1 MFKYFT
7 ADTNNQ
13 EEYAFAN
20 GRIKKLEKGL
30 LNKNILDRMIKSSD
44 AVAALKILTESDLNN
59 YSFDLNNPSNF
70 EVSLNQE
77 LLHTYDIIKSIS
89 KVSTFNFL
97 YFTFASKH
105 DFHNIKILIKSK
117 YLKKDFS
124 NELISP
130 IGTIGVEKLNLA
142 IRDEKYEEIPDSFEF
157 LIKKTFSEYSK
168 YKDPEIIDFILDKER
183 YIMIFNKIKEVEI
196 IEAEELFL
204 RRFIKINIDFNNI
217 ISCIRTK
224 VRGERKSFTKEFL
237 IPEGDF
243 KIENIVE
250 IYDSPLSS
258 WCEKLTYTDYKN
270 VVETGVNYF
279 QKNKSLMEL
288 EKLRDNFILN
298 FSKIGK
304 YVTFGIEPLVGF
316 ITAKE
321 NDIKNI
327 KIILSGKLN
336 KLSPDQ
342 IKERVRDTYV

>member
-20 GRIKKLEKGL
+20 GIIKKLEKGL
-30 LNKNILDRMIKSSD
+30 LNKDILDRMIKSNNDVS
-44 AVAALKILTESDLNN
+44 ALKILTESDLND
-59 YSFDLNNPSNF
+59 YSFDLNNPADF
-70 EVSLNQE
+70 EHSLNQE
-77 LLHTYDIIKSIS
+77 LLHTYDIIKNIS

-97 YFTFASKH
+97 YFTFASKY

-117 YLKKDFS
+117 YLKKDIS
-124 NELISP
+124 NELLSP
-130 IGTIGVEKLNLA
+130 IGTIDVEKLNLA
-142 IRDEKYEEIPDSFEF
+142 IKDEKYEDIPDSFEF

-168 YKDPEIIDFILDKER
+168 FKDPEIIDFILDKER

-196 IEAEELFL
+196 IETEEDFL
-204 RRFIKINIDFNNI
+204 RRFIKINIDLNNI
-217 ISCIRTK
+217 ISCIRAK
-224 VRGERKSFTKEFL
+224 IRGERKSFTKEFL

-258 WCEKLTYTDYKN
+258 WFEKLIHTDYKN
-270 VVETGVNYF
+270 IVEMGVNYF
-279 QKNKSLMEL
+279 QKNNSLMEL

-304 YVTFGIEPLVGF
+304 YITFGIEPLVGF

-327 KIILSGKLN
+327 RIILSGKLN

>member
-7 ADTNNQ
+7 ADTNDQ

-20 GRIKKLEKGL
+20 GSVKSLEKGL
-30 LNKNILDRMIKSSD
+30 LNKDILDRMIKSGDIVS
-44 AVAALKILTESDLNN
+44 ALKILSESDLND
-59 YSFDLNNPSNF
+59 YSFDLNNPSDF
-70 EVSLNQE
+70 ENSLNKE

-89 KVSTFNFL
+89 QVSTFNFL
-97 YFTFASKH
+97 YFTFASKY

-117 YLKKDFS
+117 YLKKDIS
-124 NELISP
+124 NELLSP
-130 IGTIGVEKLNLA
+130 IGTIEIEKLNLA
-142 IRDEKYEEIPDSFEF
+142 IKDEKYENIPDSFEF
-157 LIKKTFSEYSK
+157 LIKKTFSEYNK
-168 YKDPEIIDFILDKER
+168 FKDPEMIDFVLDKER
-183 YIMIFNKIKEVEI
+183 YVMIFNKIREIEI

-204 RRFIKINIDFNNI
+204 KSFININIDLNNI
-217 ISCIRTK
+217 INCIRVK
-224 VRGERKSFTKEFL
+224 IRGEKKAFIKEFL

-243 KIENIVE
+243 KIEKIIE
-250 IYDSPLSS
+250 IYDSPFSS
-258 WCEKLTYTDYKN
+258 WFEKLIHTDYKN
-270 VVETGVNYF
+270 IVETGVNYF
-279 QKNKSLMEL
+279 QKNNSLMEL

-304 YVTFGIEPLVGF
+304 CITFGIEPIVGF

>member
-20 GRIKKLEKGL
+20 GIIRKLEKGL
-30 LNKNILDRMIKSSD
+30 LNKDILDRMIKSSD
-44 AVAALKILTESDLNN
+44 AVSALKILTESDLND
-59 YSFDLNNPSNF
+59 YSFDLNNPADF
-70 EVSLNQE
+70 EHSLNQE
-77 LLHTYDIIKSIS
+77 LLHTYDIIKNIS

-97 YFTFASKH
+97 YFTFASKY

-117 YLKKDFS
+117 YLKKDIS
-124 NELISP
+124 NELFSP
-130 IGTIGVEKLNLA
+130 IGTIDIEKLNLA
-142 IRDEKYEEIPDSFEF
+142 IKDEKYEDIPNSFEF

-168 YKDPEIIDFILDKER
+168 FKDPEIIDFILDKER

-196 IEAEELFL
+196 IETEELFL
-204 RRFIKINIDFNNI
+204 RRFIKINIDLNNI
-217 ISCIRTK
+217 ISCIRAK
-224 VRGERKSFTKEFL
+224 IRGERKSFAKEFI

-258 WCEKLTYTDYKN
+258 WFEKLIHTDYKDI
-270 VVETGVNYF
+270 VELGVNYF
-279 QKNKSLMEL
+279 QKNNSLMEL

-327 KIILSGKLN
+327 RIILSGKLN

>member
-7 ADTNNQ
+7 ADTNTQ

-20 GRIKKLEKGL
+20 GRIRKLEKGL
-30 LNKNILDRMIKSSD
+30 LNKDILDRMIKSSD
-44 AVAALKILTESDLNN
+44 ITSALKTLTESDLGG
-59 YSFDLNNPSNF
+59 YSFDINNPSGF
-70 EVSLNQE
+70 EDSLNQE

-89 KVSTFNFL
+89 QVSTFNFL
-97 YFTFASKH
+97 YFTFASRY

-117 YLKKDFS
+117 YIEENVS
-124 NELISP
+124 NQLISP
-130 IGTIGVEKLNLA
+130 ISSIDVEKLNSA
-142 IRDEKYEEIPDSFEF
+142 IKDEKYEEIPDSFEF
-157 LIKKTFSEYSK
+157 LIKKTLSEYNK
-168 YKDPEIIDFILDKER
+168 LKDPEMIDFVLDRER
-183 YIMIFNKIKEVEI
+183 YIMIFNKIREVEI

-204 RRFIKINIDFNNI
+204 KRFIKINIDLNNI
-217 ISCIRTK
+217 VNCIRAK
-224 VRGERKSFTKEFL
+224 IRGEKKAFTKEFL

-243 KIENIVE
+243 KTENLIE
-250 IYDSPLSS
+250 IYGSPLSS
-258 WCEKLTYTDYKN
+258 WCEKLVYTDYKDTI
-270 VVETGVNYF
+270 ELGINYF
-279 QKNKSLMEL
+279 QKNNSLMEL

-327 KIILSGKLN
+327 RIILSGKLN
-336 KLSPDQ
+336 KLSPDK

>member
-7 ADTNNQ
+7 ADTNDQ

-20 GRIKKLEKGL
+20 GSVKSLEKGL
-30 LNKNILDRMIKSSD
+30 LNKDILDRMIKSGDIVS
-44 AVAALKILTESDLNN
+44 ALKILSESDLND
-59 YSFDLNNPSNF
+59 YSFDLNNPSDF
-70 EVSLNQE
+70 ENSLNKE

-89 KVSTFNFL
+89 QVSTFNFL
-97 YFTFASKH
+97 YFTFASKY

-117 YLKKDFS
+117 YLKKDIS
-124 NELISP
+124 NELLSP
-130 IGTIGVEKLNLA
+130 IGTIEIEKLNLA
-142 IRDEKYEEIPDSFEF
+142 IKDEKYENIPDSFEF
-157 LIKKTFSEYSK
+157 LIKKTFSEYNK
-168 YKDPEIIDFILDKER
+168 FKDPEMIDFVLDKER
-183 YIMIFNKIKEVEI
+183 YVMIFNKIREIEI

-204 RRFIKINIDFNNI
+204 KSFININIDLNNI
-217 ISCIRTK
+217 INCIRVK
-224 VRGERKSFTKEFL
+224 IRGEKKAFIKEFL

-243 KIENIVE
+243 KIEKIIE
-250 IYDSPLSS
+250 IYDSPFSS
-258 WCEKLTYTDYKN
+258 WFEKLIHTDYKN
-270 VVETGVNYF
+270 IVETGVNYF
-279 QKNKSLMEL
+279 QKNNSLMEL
-288 EKLRDNFILN
+288 ERLRDNFILN

-304 YVTFGIEPLVGF
+304 CITFGIEPIVGF

>member
-30 LNKNILDRMIKSSD
+30 LNKDILDRMIKSSD
-44 AVAALKILTESDLNN
+44 AVSALKILTESGLND
-59 YSFDLNNPSNF
+59 YSFDLNNPANY
-70 EVSLNQE
+70 ENSLNQE
-77 LLHTYDIIKSIS
+77 LLKTYDIIKNIS

-97 YFTFASKH
+97 YFTFASKY

-117 YLKKDFS
+117 YLKKDIS
-124 NELISP
+124 NELFSP
-130 IGTIGVEKLNLA
+130 IRTIDIEKLNSA
-142 IRDEKYEEIPDSFEF
+142 IKDEMYEDIPDSFEF

-168 YKDPEIIDFILDKER
+168 FNDPEIIDFILDKER

-196 IEAEELFL
+196 IETEELFL
-204 RRFIKINIDFNNI
+204 RRFIKINIDLNNI
-217 ISCIRTK
+217 ISCIRAK
-224 VRGERKSFTKEFL
+224 VRGDRKSFTKEFL

-258 WCEKLTYTDYKN
+258 WCEKLIHTDYKN

-279 QKNKSLMEL
+279 QKNNSLMEL
-288 EKLRDNFILN
+288 EKLRDNFIIN

-327 KIILSGKLN
+327 RIILSGKLN

>member
-20 GRIKKLEKGL
+20 GIIKKLEKGL
-30 LNKNILDRMIKSSD
+30 LNKDLLERMIKSNDEVS
-44 AVAALKILTESDLNN
+44 ALKILMESDLND
-59 YSFDLNNPSNF
+59 YSFDLNNPADF
-70 EVSLNQE
+70 EHSLNQE
-77 LLHTYDIIKSIS
+77 LLHAYDIIKNIS

-97 YFTFASKH
+97 YFTFASKY

-117 YLKKDFS
+117 YLKKDIS
-124 NELISP
+124 NELFSP
-130 IGTIGVEKLNLA
+130 IGTIDIEKLNLA
-142 IRDEKYEEIPDSFEF
+142 IKDEKYEDIPNSFEF
-157 LIKKTFSEYSK
+157 LIKKTFSGYSK
-168 YKDPEIIDFILDKER
+168 FKDPEIIDFILDKER

-196 IEAEELFL
+196 IETEENFL
-204 RRFIKINIDFNNI
+204 RRFIKINIDLNNI
-217 ISCIRTK
+217 ISCIRAKT
-224 VRGERKSFTKEFL
+224 RGERKSFAKEFL

-258 WCEKLTYTDYKN
+258 WFEKLIHTDYKN
-270 VVETGVNYF
+270 IVEIGVNYF
-279 QKNKSLMEL
+279 QKNNSLMEL

-304 YVTFGIEPLVGF
+304 YITFGIEPLIGF
-316 ITAKE
+316 VTAKE

-327 KIILSGKLN
+327 RIILSGKLN

>member
-20 GRIKKLEKGL
+20 GIIKKLEKEL
-30 LNKNILDRMIKSSD
+30 LNKDILDRMIKSSD
-44 AVAALKILTESDLNN
+44 AVSALKILTESGLND
-59 YSFDLNNPSNF
+59 YSFDLNNPANY
-70 EVSLNQE
+70 ENSLNRE
-77 LLHTYDIIKSIS
+77 LLKTYDIIKNIS

-97 YFTFASKH
+97 YFTFASKY

-117 YLKKDFS
+117 YLKKDIS
-124 NELISP
+124 NELFSP
-130 IGTIGVEKLNLA
+130 IRTIDIEKLNSA
-142 IRDEKYEEIPDSFEF
+142 IKDEKYEDIPDSFEF

-168 YKDPEIIDFILDKER
+168 FNDPEIIDFILDKER

-196 IEAEELFL
+196 IETEELFL
-204 RRFIKINIDFNNI
+204 RRFIKINIDLNNI
-217 ISCIRTK
+217 ISCIRAK
-224 VRGERKSFTKEFL
+224 VRGDRKSFTKEFL

-243 KIENIVE
+243 KIENIAE

-258 WCEKLTYTDYKN
+258 WCEKLIHTDYKN

-279 QKNKSLMEL
+279 QKNNSLMEL
-288 EKLRDNFILN
+288 EKLRDNFIIN

-304 YVTFGIEPLVGF
+304 YITFGIEPLVGF

-327 KIILSGKLN
+327 RIILSGKLN

>member
-20 GRIKKLEKGL
+20 GIVRKLEKEL
-30 LNKNILDRMIKSSD
+30 LTKELLDRMIKSSD
-44 AVAALKILTESDLNN
+44 ALSALKILTESDLND
-59 YSFDLNNPSNF
+59 YSFDLNNPANF
-70 EVSLNQE
+70 EHSLNQE
-77 LLHTYDIIKSIS
+77 LLHTYDIIKNIS

-97 YFTFASKH
+97 YFTFACKY
-105 DFHNIKILIKSK
+105 DFHNIKMLVKSK
-117 YLKKDFS
+117 YLKKDIS
-124 NELISP
+124 NELLSP
-130 IGTIGVEKLNLA
+130 IGTIDIEKLNLA
-142 IRDEKYEEIPDSFEF
+142 IKDEKYEDLPDSFEF
-157 LIKKTFSEYSK
+157 LVKKTFSEYSK
-168 YKDPEIIDFILDKER
+168 FKDPEIIDFILDKER
-183 YIMIFNKIKEVEI
+183 YIMIFNKITEVEI
-196 IEAEELFL
+196 IETDEDFL
-204 RRFIKINIDFNNI
+204 RRFIKINIDLNNI
-217 ISCIRTK
+217 MSCIRAK
-224 VRGERKSFTKEFL
+224 IRGERKSLAKEFL

-243 KIENIVE
+243 KIENIIE

-258 WCEKLTYTDYKN
+258 WFEKLIHTDYKN
-270 VVETGVNYF
+270 IIETGINYF
-279 QKNKSLMEL
+279 QKNNSLMEL

-304 YVTFGIEPLVGF
+304 YITFGIEPLIGF

-327 KIILSGKLN
+327 RIILSGKLN

>member
-20 GRIKKLEKGL
+20 GRIRKLEKGL
-30 LNKNILDRMIKSSD
+30 LNKDILDRMIKSSD
-44 AVAALKILTESDLNN
+44 AVSALKILTESDLND
-59 YSFDLNNPSNF
+59 YSFDLNNPADF
-70 EVSLNQE
+70 ENSLNKE
-77 LLHTYDIIKSIS
+77 LLHTYDIIKNIS

-97 YFTFASKH
+97 YFTFASKY

-117 YLKKDFS
+117 YLKKDIS
-124 NELISP
+124 NELFSP
-130 IGTIGVEKLNLA
+130 IRTIDIEKLNLA
-142 IRDEKYEEIPDSFEF
+142 IRDEKYEDIPDSFEF

-168 YKDPEIIDFILDKER
+168 FKDPEKIDFILDKER

-196 IEAEELFL
+196 IETEELFL
-204 RRFIKINIDFNNI
+204 RRFIKINIDLNNI
-217 ISCIRTK
+217 ISCIRAK
-224 VRGERKSFTKEFL
+224 IRGERKSFTKEFL

-258 WCEKLTYTDYKN
+258 WFEKLIHTDYKDI
-270 VVETGVNYF
+270 VELGVNYF
-279 QKNKSLMEL
+279 QKNNSLMEL

-304 YVTFGIEPLVGF
+304 YITFGIEPLVGF

-327 KIILSGKLN
+327 RIILSGKLN